1 MKGEEG
7 SGVGAK
13 FAAVYFP
20 FFFFFAFYVL
30 VSCVTGADPASHGV
44 RLWRGGSAS
53 TLAFSLFFPFIVLVV
68 DDRQGARRILLV
80 PASSSM
86 SSSIRSWSTWT

>member
-1 MKGEEG
+1 MKGERG
-7 SGVGAK
+7 IGVGVT
-13 FAAVYFP
+13 FAAVYFS

-30 VSCVTGADPASHGV
+30 VPCVSGADPASHRV

-68 DDRQGARRILLV
+68 VD
-80 PASSSM
+80 
-86 SSSIRSWSTWT
+86 